1 MSAKNKKKSRL
12 YKFLLYMTNNELT
25 TRHEIQF
32 DIFFFVV
39 GTITLVAGLWYL
51 ISKREF
57 EWIPF
62 LILEYFWFLDN
73 ARNNR
78 EYVK

>member
-1 MSAKNKKKSRL
+1 
-12 YKFLLYMTNNELT
+12 MTNNELT